1 MEAIMHA
8 LLTGPLFYAS
18 LGVCIVGMV
27 IRSYQYFNG
36 LSWQLDRVAYKEYPA
51 MGFRG
56 AVRSIYKWLIPYGTY
71 GWRQQPILAA
81 AFFGFH
87 IGVVCLPLFLM
98 GHNLFLK
105 EKLGFSLVTISS
117 CTADF
122 LTWIAIFSL
131 AFLVLRRLVL
141 PEVRIMTDRKDWGV
155 LFLSMAPL
163 VTGVLTRYQIGDYA
177 FWLNAHILTGE
188 LVLLAI
194 PFTKLSHVFL
204 FFASR
209 AQLGM
214 DFGIKRGGLKGT
226 KMSW

>member
-1 MEAIMHA
+1 MYS
-8 LLTGPLFYAS
+8 LLTGPVFYLS
-18 LGVCIVGMV
+18 LGVCIIGMIV
-27 IRSYQYFNG
+27 RFYQYFNG

-71 GWRQQPILAA
+71 GWRSQPVMAA

-87 IGVVCLPLFLM
+87 IGAVIVPLFLI
-98 GHNLFLK
+98 GHNVFLR
-105 EKLGFSLVTISS
+105 EKLGFSLFTIS
-117 CTADF
+117 TPVADV
-122 LTWIAIFSL
+122 LTWIAVISICL
-131 AFLVLRRLVL
+131 LIIRRLVL
-141 PEVRIMTDRKDWGV
+141 PEVRILTDRKDWGI
-155 LFLSMAPL
+155 LLISIAPFI
-163 VTGVLTRYQIGDYA
+163 TGMLARYHVGDYG
-177 FWLNAHILTGE
+177 FWITAHILSGE
-188 LVLLAI
+188 IVLLAI

-226 KMSW
+226 KFSW

>member
-8 LLTGPLFYAS
+8 LLTGPVFYVS
-18 LGVCIVGMV
+18 LGVCIIGIIV
-27 IRSYQYFNG
+27 RLYQYFNG

-71 GWRQQPILAA
+71 GWRQQPVMAT

-87 IGVVCLPLFLM
+87 IGIVCLPLFLI
-98 GHNLFLK
+98 GHNVFLQD
-105 EKLGFSLVTISS
+105 KLGFSLFTMSNGV
-117 CTADF
+117 ADF
-122 LTWIAIFSL
+122 LTWMAIAS
-131 AFLVLRRLVL
+131 LVLLITRRVVL
-141 PEVRIMTDRKDWGV
+141 PEVRIMTDKKDWGV
-155 LFLSMAPL
+155 LFLSLAPL
-163 VTGVLTRYQIGDYA
+163 VTGLLARYQIGDYS
-177 FWLNAHILTGE
+177 FWLNAHILSGE

-226 KMSW
+226 KMDW

>member
-1 MEAIMHA
+1 MYS
-8 LLTGPLFYAS
+8 LLTGPVFYLS
-18 LGVCIVGMV
+18 LGVCIIGMIV
-27 IRSYQYFNG
+27 RFYQYFNG

-71 GWRQQPILAA
+71 GWRSQPTLAA

-87 IGVVCLPLFLM
+87 VGAVLLPLFLL
-98 GHNLFLK
+98 GHSVFLK
-105 EKLGFSLVTISS
+105 EKLGFNFFFTIS
-117 CTADF
+117 TPVADV
-122 LTWIAIFSL
+122 LTWIAVISL
-131 AFLVLRRLVL
+131 CFLILRRLVL
-141 PEVRIMTDRKDWGV
+141 PEVRIMTDKKDWGV
-155 LFLSMAPL
+155 LLISMAPFI
-163 VTGVLTRYQIGDYA
+163 TGMLTRYQVGDYS

-188 LVLLAI
+188 IVLLAI

-226 KMSW
+226 KFAW